1 LQPAVKVL
9 VKKLPHAAHLPLP
22 GYMTP
27 GSSGMDLFAAIEQ
40 ARELPPGTFQLIPS
54 GIALALP
61 PGYEGQVRPRSGLAA
76 KHGLTLLNSP
86 GTVDADYRGE
96 IKMIL
101 INLGAA
107 TYKLQPGERIA
118 QLIVTQV
125 ARAVLEERDEL
136 PPSLR
141 GEEGFGHTGKFRK

>member
-1 LQPAVKVL
+1 MQQAVKVL
-9 VKKLPHAAHLPLP
+9 IKKLPHAAHLPLP
-22 GYMTP
+22 DYMTP

-40 ARELPPGTFQLIPS
+40 ARELPPGRFQLIPS

-76 KHGLTLLNSP
+76 RHGLTLLNSP

-101 INLGAA
+101 INLGTA
-107 TYKLQPGERIA
+107 TYTLQPGERIA
-118 QLIVTQV
+118 QLVV
-125 ARAVLEERDEL
+125 ARVTRVVLEERDEL
-136 PPSLR
+136 PQSLR
-141 GEEGFGHTGKFRK
+141 GEEGFGHTGKYRK